1 MRFPDP
7 EIRPGIRRL
16 FQLAARRDQRVR
28 DEADDEIRLHL
39 RLRVDQLVREGWT
52 PDAAHAEAER
62 RFGPIA
68 EAREDLHKS
77 ARRREGRMRV
87 REWLDTVRQDLRY
100 SIRTLRREAGFT
112 TFAVGIVG
120 LGIGATATVFSVV
133 NAVLLRPL
141 PFHDPG
147 SLVWISNI
155 ADDGVAEWRTQV
167 SHFLDLRTRS
177 QSLSDLAAYYAY
189 YGVGDSKLSWDG
201 KTERL
206 SSVPLSCDFLPFLGV
221 RPLLGRS
228 FTAEECTFN
237 GPRTVVLGH
246 NVWQTRFASDPNIVG
261 RRIVIND
268 APTTVIGVLP
278 ESFDFATVFAPG
290 SKIDMYTAFPLTEEN
305 DRRGNT
311 LAVVGRLKP
320 GVTIDKARAEIV
332 AIGKQLTTENRRRN
346 TFRPKVVAFDERING
361 RFRPAL
367 FVLSCAVAVV
377 MLIVS
382 ANLSSLQFAR
392 LSARQKELAVRV
404 ALGAGR
410 GRLIRQT
417 LTESLVLSVGGAVV
431 GLALTV
437 AGTRVVSRLHA
448 FDIPLL
454 DRVGIDA
461 TAFGF
466 AVLVAVITGLLIGLL
481 PAIQTPASVYDALKE
496 NNRGSTRGAGHTRI
510 RGALVVAEVALAC
523 VLLVG
528 AGLLIRS
535 FLHVLDVD
543 LGYRP
548 ARTAALRI
556 DPGSRFPDQASMN
569 AYYGDVLTRLRPIP
583 GISGAALADVLPFD
597 GDRSWGIA
605 GEGQMYEKGHYPEAF
620 IRVVSDGYFAT
631 MGIPIRAGRDFTP
644 SDVDGSEKVVIM
656 NQTLAHTLWPDRP
669 AVDQI
674 VMQRGERWRVAGVV
688 GDVRHNALEH
698 GFTGE
703 LYFSMNQ
710 ISDYRAVNLVVQT
723 DLSPTQLS
731 ASVRAALQPIA
742 PDLPR
747 AEWRT
752 LQGLVDKVASPRRFV
767 VLVLGGFAAFALMLA
782 ALGIYALVSYSVSQ
796 RTHEIGIRM
805 ALGAT
810 SRDLRAR
817 IMSRTLALAGVGI
830 VFGVVAS
837 VLLVGA
843 LNGLLFGVTSTDP
856 VTFVGAFALLGIVAA
871 IAGYLPARRASRVD
885 PSVALR
891 DG

>member
-1 MRFPDP
+1 M
-7 EIRPGIRRL
+7 
-16 FQLAARRDQRVR
+16 
-28 DEADDEIRLHL
+28 
-39 RLRVDQLVREGWT
+39 
-52 PDAAHAEAER
+52 
-62 RFGPIA
+62 
-68 EAREDLHKS
+68 
-77 ARRREGRMRV
+77 
-87 REWLDTVRQDLRY
+87 
-100 SIRTLRREAGFT
+100 
-112 TFAVGIVG
+112 
-120 LGIGATATVFSVV
+120 
-133 NAVLLRPL
+133 
-141 PFHDPG
+141 
-147 SLVWISNI
+147 
-155 ADDGVAEWRTQV
+155 
-167 SHFLDLRTRS
+167 
-177 QSLSDLAAYYAY
+177 
-189 YGVGDSKLSWDG
+189 
-201 KTERL
+201 
-206 SSVPLSCDFLPFLGV
+206 
-221 RPLLGRS
+221 
-228 FTAEECTFN
+228 
-237 GPRTVVLGH
+237 
-246 NVWQTRFASDPNIVG
+246 
-261 RRIVIND
+261 IND

-278 ESFDFATVFAPG
+278 QSFDFATVFAPG
-290 SKIDMYTAFPLTEEN
+290 SKIDMYSAFPLTEEN

-320 GVTIDKARAEIV
+320 GVTIEKARAEIT
-332 AIGKQLTTENRRRN
+332 AIGKQLTSENRRRN

-417 LTESLVLSVGGAVV
+417 LTESLVLSLGGAIV
-431 GLALTV
+431 GLGLTV
-437 AGTRVVSRLHA
+437 AGTSVVSRLHA

-466 AVLVAVITGLLIGLL
+466 AVLVAVITGVLIGLL

-496 NNRGSTRGAGHTRI
+496 SNRGSTRSAGHTRV

-535 FLHVLDVD
+535 FVHVLDVD

-556 DPGSRFPDQASMN
+556 DPGSRFPDQASAN
-569 AYYGDVLTRLRPIP
+569 AYYNDALARVRPIP

-597 GDRSWGIA
+597 GDRSWGVA

-631 MGIPIRAGRDFTP
+631 MGIPVRAGRDFTP
-644 SDVDGSEKVVIM
+644 SDVDGGENVVVM

-674 VMQRGERWRVAGVV
+674 IMQRGERWRVAGVV

-703 LYFSMNQ
+703 LYFSMRQ
-710 ISDYRAVNLVVQT
+710 MADYRAMNLVVQT
-723 DLSPTQLS
+723 DLSPTQLAS
-731 ASVRAALQPIA
+731 SVRAALQPIA

-752 LQGLVDKVASPRRFV
+752 LQA
-767 VLVLGGFAAFALMLA
+767 
-782 ALGIYALVSYSVSQ
+782 
-796 RTHEIGIRM
+796 
-805 ALGAT
+805 
-810 SRDLRAR
+810 
-817 IMSRTLALAGVGI
+817 
-830 VFGVVAS
+830 
-837 VLLVGA
+837 
-843 LNGLLFGVTSTDP
+843 
-856 VTFVGAFALLGIVAA
+856 
-871 IAGYLPARRASRVD
+871 ARR
-885 PSVALR
+885 
-891 DG
+891 